1 MKNITLTQ
9 KLKKFKKYV
18 EEFYLNH
25 KSGIEDV
32 HKLRVSSRELF
43 SLMSHDE
50 IFSKKI
56 KKVIKLSNKVR
67 DLDVFFEVYLQSLPK
82 KFIDELDIQSI
93 VESTDKIRQKG
104 IDKLHLY
111 LKYLEIPQKIEFNYE
126 DIEPDIVKIDELEFN
141 QEELHKYRMYIKKRL
156 FKEKNSYPLNKK
168 KIQVLTKIKDLLG
181 DINDYSN
188 GLKRLET
195 YDIEPTFFKKIEEFT
210 QEQNDILFKEFKTIN
225 RKGTL

>member
-1 MKNITLTQ
+1 MKNLTLTQ
-9 KLKKFKKYV
+9 KFKKFKKYV
-18 EEFYLNH
+18 KEFFLNH

-50 IFSKKI
+50 AFSKKI

-82 KFIDELDIQSI
+82 KFIDELEIHSI

-111 LKYLEIPQKIEFNYE
+111 LKYLEIPDKIEFNYE
-126 DIEPDIVKIDELEFN
+126 DIEFDIAKIDALEFN
-141 QEELHKYRMYIKKRL
+141 QEELNKYRIYINKKL
-156 FKEKNSYPLNKK
+156 FK
-168 KIQVLTKIKDLLG
+168 
-181 DINDYSN
+181 
-188 GLKRLET
+188 
-195 YDIEPTFFKKIEEFT
+195 
-210 QEQNDILFKEFKTIN
+210 
-225 RKGTL
+225 